1 MKITF
6 KNGRVFIDDKLIGE
20 ITEKLSEETFTFED
34 GKKDTL
40 TVVLPPH
47 EDRELTFIVKT
58 ETT

>member
-6 KNGRVFIDDKLIGE
+6 KNGLVFIDDKLIGE
-20 ITEKLSEETFTFED
+20 ITEKTCEEIITLKD
-34 GKKDTL
+34 GSQIIAP
-40 TVVLPPH
+40 VLHAPH